1 MIFLTC
7 STCEIAVD
15 VFPFPDGQEHFED
28 EVHGG
33 LLVLDGAVEVGE
45 EVHKVG
51 VLDLLGQEILLVQK
65 QNYRGMLE
73 PLVVNDGL
81 EMESDQVILSYL
93 VCMVTEP
100 ASLA

>member
-1 MIFLTC
+1 
-7 STCEIAVD
+7 
-15 VFPFPDGQEHFED
+15 
-28 EVHGG
+28 
-33 LLVLDGAVEVGE
+33 
-45 EVHKVG
+45 
-51 VLDLLGQEILLVQK
+51 
-65 QNYRGMLE
+65 MLE